1 MGAEDEQRRL
11 EIRNERLH
19 RLRLLEL
26 RQARQGND
34 TPPEVL
40 IEIASTR
47 RELGMAE
54 LLVQASVSQEFAA
67 ELGSDN
73 QFAIIMHLFEESRRQ
88 QATRA
93 QMTDERFDRVEEVQ
107 HLRLSEQDSKRH
119 YGQLRTIAVLVVFT
133 IVLGVNIY
141 LTLMIAATLRAHG
154 L

>member
-54 LLVQASVSQEFAA
+54 LLVQAGVSQEFAA